1 MIYSILHFSDLHQ
14 DVHNEI
20 DNTSLVESLYRD
32 VQMTPD
38 YVKNKIKVHFVST
51 IDEVLNHAILE
62 TVG

>member
-1 MIYSILHFSDLHQ
+1 MIYSTPHFPDLHQ

-38 YVKNKIKVHFVST
+38 YVKNKTKVHFVST
-51 IDEVLNHAILE
+51 IDKVLNHAVLE
-62 TVG
+62 RVG